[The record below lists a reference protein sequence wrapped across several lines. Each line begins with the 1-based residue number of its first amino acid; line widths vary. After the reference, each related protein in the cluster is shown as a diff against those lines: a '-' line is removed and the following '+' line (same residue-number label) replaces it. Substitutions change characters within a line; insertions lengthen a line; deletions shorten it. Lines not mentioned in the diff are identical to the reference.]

1 MCTVLYI
8 PGQESVYF
16 ASLRDENPARPK
28 ARAPYIESG
37 TGYQFLAPTDPAAGG
52 TWIGINSYENV
63 IILLNGG
70 FENHIRKDHYRQSRG
85 LIVTALLKTVYP
97 VVEWSMMDMEG
108 IEPFTL
114 IVWSEHRLF
123 QLTWDGST
131 KHRLLL
137 DEQQPWIWSSSTLY
151 SPSVKEKRKS
161 LFDEWMSKQPEIN
174 QASVLSFFNSFREDQ
189 NGFIMHRSPLLKTL
203 SYSFIELHPSVQG
216 QFTYDDFSN
225 RTAEKEMIH
234 MSRFIPDL
242 KPLFTAQSAFFYKK

>member
-8 PGQESVYF
+8 PGQESIYF
-16 ASLRDENPARPK
+16 ASLRDENPARAK

-37 TGYQFLAPTDPAAGG
+37 TGYQFLAPADPLAGG
-52 TWIGINSYENV
+52 TWVGINNYENV

-70 FENHIRKDHYRQSRG
+70 FENHTRKNKYRQSRG

-114 IVWSEHRLF
+114 VVWSEHRLF
-123 QLTWDGST
+123 QLTWDGSA

-137 DEQQPWIWSSSTLY
+137 DEQKSWIWSSSTLY

-161 LFDEWMSKQPEIN
+161 LFDEWISKQPIIN
-174 QASVLSFFNSFREDQ
+174 QASVLSFFNSFTDEK
-189 NGFIMHRSPLLKTL
+189 NGFIMHRSPELKTL
-203 SYSFIELHPSVQG
+203 SYSFIELLPPG
-216 QFTYDDFSN
+216 KGTFFYNDFSDHPAQKQVI
-225 RTAEKEMIH
+225 T
-234 MSRFIPDL
+234 MSRYIPDL
-242 KPLFTAQSAFFYKK
+242 KPLFSAQAPVVYKK